1 MKRVW
6 NFILGAL
13 GIKKKRN
20 GKQKDASI
28 YPMF

>member
-13 GIKKKRN
+13 GIKMKKS

>member
-13 GIKKKRN
+13 GIKKKN